1 MAKLCLGGFPP
12 DASPDDI
19 RAGLERYGEV
29 VAVTL
34 ITEGNPDKPLAMV
47 EFAMDPISLHD
58 LAVRLDGLWHD
69 GQFLRVFTIL
79 RD

>member
-1 MAKLCLGGFPP
+1 MAKLCLGGFS
-12 DASPDDI
+12 AAVSPDDI

-29 VAVTL
+29 IDVTL

-47 EFAMDPISLHD
+47 EFAMDPISLHE
-58 LAVRLDGLWHD
+58 LANRLDGLWHD